1 MTTYK
6 KEGTTH
12 NTHSTQVNC
21 ILTNSTYLG
30 KKKRAIYNF
39 MEFYYSFTPKRNNK
53 NFLCCNNEKMDGIIS
68 IIYIPL
74 LICWFNVYEYELVSK
89 KC

>member
-30 KKKRAIYNF
+30 KKKEQFITLW
-39 MEFYYSFTPKRNNK
+39 S
-53 NFLCCNNEKMDGIIS
+53 S
-68 IIYIPL
+68 IIL
-74 LICWFNVYEYELVSK
+74 LPQKEIIKIFFAVIMK
-89 KC
+89 KWMALSL